1 MSETQQRVFYE
12 GLVAGLI
19 GYVTVAL
26 VLGIV
31 DLVTG
36 RSVFYTVATLGQAV
50 FGGAGGG
57 EGTVTPAAVFTYNGV
72 HVLAF
77 VVFGI
82 FVAWLVVETEL
93 HPGQSSIPRSGT
105 WRSWCFSAPS
115 SWPPS
120 WRPGRAP
127 RWARRCH
134 GGAWWSRTSA
144 PRSRWAPTCIAPIPD
159 SSGTSASTATPSSR
173 SPTPARQRARRPRV
187 RGVLAAHL
195 V

>member
-36 RSVFYTVATLGQAV
+36 RSVFYTVATLGEAV

-57 EGTVTPAAVFTYNGV
+57 EGAVTPAAVFTYNGI

-93 HPGQSSIPRSGT
+93 HPAI
-105 WRSWCFSAPS
+105 WYVAFMVLL
-115 SWPPS
+115 
-120 WRPGRAP
+120 
-127 RWARRCH
+127 
-134 GGAWWSRTSA
+134 GAFFL
-144 PRSRWAPTCIAPIPD
+144 
-159 SSGTSASTATPSSR
+159 AT
-173 SPTPARQRARRPRV
+173 
-187 RGVLAAHL
+187 VLAAGAGAALGEALPWWSVVVANVCAALAMGTYLHRAHPRL
-195 V
+195 LQHVSEHGDPEFEKP